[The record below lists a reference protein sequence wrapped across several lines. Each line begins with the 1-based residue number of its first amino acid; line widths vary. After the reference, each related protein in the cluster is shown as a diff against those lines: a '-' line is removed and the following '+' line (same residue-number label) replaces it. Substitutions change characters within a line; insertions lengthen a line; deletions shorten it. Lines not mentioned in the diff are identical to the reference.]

1 LEHTRQAAVSK
12 QAALLQQIE
21 NLQAALAQQE
31 QLTAKA
37 VFAAAA
43 VATTVEKQK
52 RLQKDGTGVFE
63 VVRKEDTLPPQQDLV
78 GALAAKTSVHR
89 RQIAT
94 LDAANTN
101 KAQTLKTKLDRL
113 ANEYQDFK
121 FWAHKQQLLAA
132 HQETNTGNAF
142 QAAWQE
148 QSQTLDQAK
157 DQVQA
162 LLIQCAELESTVST
176 LQTGA
181 NSTVAE
187 LQERCH
193 QERDGRLADQV
204 ASAAELR
211 SVQGTMD
218 AQVQAQ
224 LEKRLHR
231 ELSACKTIHRQ
242 QIQNSETASQQQVRG
257 LKTKLERVADEYQD
271 FKFWAHRQLTAAA
284 TATKAASASV
294 VEASQE
300 ELLVGHW
307 AVPEVSDTTDLAVSE
322 VTDTADHATM
332 FAQLERNFEQAVD
345 DFQVVYER
353 EQTARAEEQFFAVHK
368 MQTLESQ
375 VQALQESKQQVTTE
389 MQSKLQRELAAKDL
403 TYRNQIRNLQTASAK
418 DILELR
424 AKLERMI
431 NEYQDFKFWT
441 HRQQLIG
448 IQAAGEMQD
457 AFSEALASSE
467 AALHDQAEVTKIK
480 EQATQELSKK
490 CTESER
496 ELSRLKKDFAKTT
509 QQWEEAHALVQES
522 RAREEA
528 AATQKLEI
536 WETRV
541 NATEHDKANLRLA
554 FQDDVATAEALYQE
568 RVRDLK
574 AAKDREVKT
583 LQTRLEEMAIAWQ
596 DYKCT
601 THEQHSAANQAVL
614 KERDDLSQQIS
625 NLQSVLQEQKEAT
638 RAEGA
643 RADDLWQKHTGLE
656 HELSQLKNDSDKAVK
671 NLQATLTRG
680 RLAAGLPLMTLTA
693 LSP

>member
-1 LEHTRQAAVSK
+1 
-12 QAALLQQIE
+12 
-21 NLQAALAQQE
+21 
-31 QLTAKA
+31 
-37 VFAAAA
+37 
-43 VATTVEKQK
+43 
-52 RLQKDGTGVFE
+52 
-63 VVRKEDTLPPQQDLV
+63 
-78 GALAAKTSVHR
+78 
-89 RQIAT
+89 
-94 LDAANTN
+94 
-101 KAQTLKTKLDRL
+101 
-113 ANEYQDFK
+113 
-121 FWAHKQQLLAA
+121 
-132 HQETNTGNAF
+132 
-142 QAAWQE
+142 
-148 QSQTLDQAK
+148 
-157 DQVQA
+157 
-162 LLIQCAELESTVST
+162 
-176 LQTGA
+176 
-181 NSTVAE
+181 
-187 LQERCH
+187 
-193 QERDGRLADQV
+193 
-204 ASAAELR
+204 
-211 SVQGTMD
+211 
-218 AQVQAQ
+218 
-224 LEKRLHR
+224 
-231 ELSACKTIHRQ
+231 
-242 QIQNSETASQQQVRG
+242 
-257 LKTKLERVADEYQD
+257 
-271 FKFWAHRQLTAAA
+271 
-284 TATKAASASV
+284 
-294 VEASQE
+294 
-300 ELLVGHW
+300 
-307 AVPEVSDTTDLAVSE
+307 
-322 VTDTADHATM
+322 
-332 FAQLERNFEQAVD
+332 
-345 DFQVVYER
+345 
-353 EQTARAEEQFFAVHK
+353 
-368 MQTLESQ
+368 
-375 VQALQESKQQVTTE
+375 
-389 MQSKLQRELAAKDL
+389 
-403 TYRNQIRNLQTASAK
+403 
-418 DILELR
+418 
-424 AKLERMI
+424 
-431 NEYQDFKFWT
+431 
-441 HRQQLIG
+441 
-448 IQAAGEMQD
+448 MQD

-541 NATEHDKANLRLA
+541 NATEHDKANLQLA